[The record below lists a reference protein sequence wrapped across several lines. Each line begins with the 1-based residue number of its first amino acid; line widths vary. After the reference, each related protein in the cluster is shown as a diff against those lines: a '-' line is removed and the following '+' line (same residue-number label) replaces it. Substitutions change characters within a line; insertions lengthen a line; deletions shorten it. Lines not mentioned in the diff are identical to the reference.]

1 MQSLQDYVYDD
12 DEEEDEDADHADHEI
27 EKEEDEER
35 DDAPPPPPRAAL
47 SYYYQGVQ
55 GAACMLQ
62 LALVE
67 TAVTLAA
74 GVVTLVWAAPAV
86 AWLIACE
93 LYAQLKE
100 GGGAPG
106 RPHPR

>member
-35 DDAPPPPPRAAL
+35 DDAPPPPRAAL

-93 LYAQLKE
+93 LYEQLS
-100 GGGAPG
+100 ARAAG
-106 RPHPR
+106 RAHSR